1 MRRVFRGAGFLGPF
15 LFHWKTQK
23 KNNNKNTKQNGDQLR
38 NGGGDRFAVALLIVI
53 RFSIEIQKG
62 KKRCAARLD
71 WPFLKKKNKNL
82 INRFYGFFFAFRSA
96 GNPIKESHQDTKERN

>member
-23 KNNNKNTKQNGDQLR
+23 KNNNNKNTKQNGDQLR

-62 KKRCAARLD
+62 KKKVRRQVGLAL
-71 WPFLKKKNKNL
+71 FFKK
-82 INRFYGFFFAFRSA
+82 
-96 GNPIKESHQDTKERN
+96 IKI

>member
-15 LFHWKTQK
+15 LFHWKTK

-62 KKRCAARLD
+62 KKKVRRQVGLAL
-71 WPFLKKKNKNL
+71 FKKKK
-82 INRFYGFFFAFRSA
+82 
-96 GNPIKESHQDTKERN
+96 